1 MRECMTQAVRR
12 FEGHS
17 FLVLMIFFLNSGH
30 LPTEFEVQ
38 DGRMKEGPMFRDLEG
53 WHQQKVLSWLD
64 GDDGGV

>member
-1 MRECMTQAVRR
+1 MTQAVRR

-38 DGRMKEGPMFRDLEG
+38 DGRMKEGPIFRDLEA

>member
-1 MRECMTQAVRR
+1 MTHAVRG

-17 FLVLMIFFLNSGH
+17 FLARVIFFLNPGH
-30 LPTEFEVQ
+30 LPTEFEIQ
-38 DGRMKEGPMFRDLEG
+38 DGRMKGGPTFRHLKV